1 MATQTLGT
9 LPITGFNPRIRNF
22 TGEDFDRRQ
31 EQMDEACPTSCVQ
44 DGFRIFVR
52 PGVFE
57 SDAEKLTLTMTF
69 EKVRRVMETSVTYSA
84 PDLLADM
91 GGYIG
96 LLLGWSLL
104 SLFSGAKELAGRACR
119 LLGSWSLGRRLWGRR
134 TVRPAT
140 ENVGQ

>member
-1 MATQTLGT
+1 MAIQTLGT
-9 LPITGFNPRIRNF
+9 FPTTGFNWNIRNF
-22 TGEDFDRRQ
+22 TGDDFDRRQ
-31 EQMDEACPTSCVQ
+31 EQMDKACPLSCTQ
-44 DGFRIFVR
+44 DWFRIYIR
-52 PGVFE
+52 PGSFE
-57 SDAEKLTLTMTF
+57 SDADEFTLTMTF

-91 GGYIG
+91 GGHIG

-119 LLGSWSLGRRLWGRR
+119 LLGSWGLGRRLWGRR